1 MGTPPTP
8 SELTARSPQSG
19 DKPDRQTS
27 HTISAEFYRGPIPHP
42 ETLQKYDDITP
53 GLANRIVQM
62 AESEAIHRREI
73 ETKIV
78 DANCA
83 DMTAYHAEVFRGQI
97 CGLIIAVTALISGA
111 YVAVQG
117 YQWGGALLGTG
128 GIGSIVLTFVL
139 GRNAKPG
146 TNEEATNSN
155 VTKTKRRPKK

>member
-8 SELTARSPQSG
+8 SELTTRSPQSG
-19 DKPDRQTS
+19 SKPERKTS

-62 AESEAIHRREI
+62 AEAEAIHRREI

-97 CGLIIAVTALISGA
+97 CGLIIAVTALVSGA

-146 TNEEATNSN
+146 NNGEAANTNL
-155 VTKTKRRPKK
+155 TKTKRRPKK

>member
-8 SELTARSPQSG
+8 SELTAGSPQSG
-19 DKPDRQTS
+19 NKSDRQRS

-42 ETLQKYDDITP
+42 ETLQQYDDITP

-62 AESEAIHRREI
+62 AEAEATHRREV
-73 ETKIV
+73 ETTIV
-78 DANCA
+78 NANCA

-97 CGLIIAVTALISGA
+97 CGLIIAVTALVSGA

-117 YQWGGALLGTG
+117 HEWAGAALGTG

-139 GRNAKPG
+139 GRNARSG
-146 TNEEATNSN
+146 NNGEEPTTN
-155 VTKTKRRPKK
+155 VTKTKRRSKK